1 MICFLYLHMNCNN
14 VSYPLVGCK
23 YEILLDVS
31 TESHIKQ
38 NKKKSREQLGRLCSS
53 PEQRR
58 GICKVLHAVMNAEL
72 LWSCQSSAS
81 PTSGAASAL
90 GCKKKSKKLG
100 VNIVTQYRIC
110 ISHKCGWIQGPCSS
124 GRPIPRCLI
133 IIFLNSL

>member
-1 MICFLYLHMNCNN
+1 MNCNN

-38 NKKKSREQLGRLCSS
+38 KKKSREQLGRLCSS

-58 GICKVLHAVMNAEL
+58 GICKVLHTVMNAEL
-72 LWSCQSSAS
+72 WSCQSTAS

-90 GCKKKSKKLG
+90 GCKKKNKKKWG
-100 VNIVTQYRIC
+100 KHRDT
-110 ISHKCGWIQGPCSS
+110 ISNLYI
-124 GRPIPRCLI
+124 
-133 IIFLNSL
+133 